1 MIFEAPT
8 PGQGIETMKKVTL
21 IFATTVLLVSGTG
34 WAADDAEA
42 TIRLMGVAEA
52 ELPDAVTKQ
61 ITLPEHLLLE
71 TEDQVAAV
79 EKAEKGLAKANERNE
94 HGNKGQERAAEARE
108 HAAEMQEKAKENRKH
123 RGRSK
128 DDRPTPPETPPG
140 RN

>member
-8 PGQGIETMKKVTL
+8 PGQGLETMKKVTL

-42 TIRLMGVAEA
+42 TIRLMGIAEA

-79 EKAEKGLAKANERNE
+79 DKAEKGLAKANERND
-94 HGNKGQERAAEARE
+94 HRDKGQEQAADARE
-108 HAAEMQEKAKENRKH
+108 RGAEMKEKAKENREN
-123 RGRSK
+123 RGRS
-128 DDRPTPPETPPG
+128 DDRPTPP
-140 RN
+140 

>member
-61 ITLPEHLLLE
+61 ITLPEHLLLKP
-71 TEDQVAAV
+71 EDQVAAV
-79 EKAEKGLAKANERNE
+79 EKAQKGLDKANERNE

-108 HAAEMQEKAKENRKH
+108 HAADMQEKAKDNREI

>member
-1 MIFEAPT
+1 
-8 PGQGIETMKKVTL
+8 MKKVTL

-42 TIRLMGVAEA
+42 TIRLMGNAEA
-52 ELPDAVTKQ
+52 ERPDAVTKQ

-71 TEDQVAAV
+71 TKDQVSAV
-79 EKAEKGLAKANERNE
+79 EKAEKGLAKANERHARRE
-94 HGNKGQERAAEARE
+94 QGQDQAAEARE
-108 HAAEMQEKAKENRKH
+108 HAAEMQEKAKNNREQ

>member
-1 MIFEAPT
+1 
-8 PGQGIETMKKVTL
+8 MKKVTL
-21 IFATTVLLVSGTG
+21 IFATTALLASGSG

-42 TIRLMGVAEA
+42 TIRLMGIAEA

-79 EKAEKGLAKANERNE
+79 EKAEKGLAKANERND
-94 HGNKGQERAAEARE
+94 HRDKGQEQAAAARE
-108 HAAEMQEKAKENRKH
+108 NAAEMKEKAKEKREN
-123 RGRSK
+123 RGRS
-128 DDRPTPPETPPG
+128 DDRPTPPEPPPG